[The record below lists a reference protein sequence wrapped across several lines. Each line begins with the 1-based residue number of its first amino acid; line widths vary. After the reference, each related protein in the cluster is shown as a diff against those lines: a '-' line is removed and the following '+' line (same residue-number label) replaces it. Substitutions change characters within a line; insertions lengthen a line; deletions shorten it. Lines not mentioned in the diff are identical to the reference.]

1 MSGDGAE
8 HQPSRSL
15 VGHGRPRAQRLHDRI
30 REDIVEGRLGSG
42 LRLKTAELARRYGTS
57 VNPIREALHHL
68 QGEGIVI
75 IEPNR
80 GASVRAIGEDYAR
93 NIYEIRALVEPY
105 LTRWFADY
113 ASPQEIAR
121 LEELQ
126 AEIERVDDDF
136 DEHRRL
142 NDAFHST
149 IYDRHFNQEAVE
161 LEFRQRE
168 VLHTLNR
175 KFSIAPVRRRQVA
188 IEHHG
193 IIQAIRRHDGD
204 AAARITEQHVK
215 GASQHLID
223 QMRAAAGAA
232 GPAARRARSRDGR
245 VLAPSNEAVE

>member
-1 MSGDGAE
+1 MSADDVE

-15 VGHGRPRAQRLHDRI
+15 VGHGRPHGQRLHDLI

-42 LRLKTAELARRYGTS
+42 TRLKTAELARRYGTS
-57 VNPIREALHHL
+57 VNPVREALHHL

-80 GASVRAIGEDYAR
+80 GASVRAVGEDYAR
-93 NIYEIRALVEPY
+93 NIYDIRALIEPY
-105 LTRWFADY
+105 LARWFAEY
-113 ASPQEIAR
+113 AAPEDILK
-121 LEELQ
+121 LEALQ

-188 IEHHG
+188 VEHRG
-193 IIQAIRRHDGD
+193 IIDAIRRHDGD
-204 AAARITEQHVK
+204 AAARITEQHVR
-215 GASQHLID
+215 GACQHLLD
-223 QMRAAAGAA
+223 QMRAAANAQ
-232 GPAARRARSRDGR
+232 GPAMRRGRVRDGR
-245 VLAPSNEAVE
+245 LLAITTETAD